1 MKFEE
6 IYPGSDDV
14 KIFATSKNWRIGLS
28 DNLDEP
34 LDIPV
39 GLYCSAINMYE
50 ATGEKQFKAY
60 PYYIEIE
67 IMVAKPNKKFYE
79 GDGEPDALS
88 LIEDTHS
95 YMGGVPV
102 THHFIRTD
110 AINKKLIEKLKS
122 KDAKIMTENPQFGTV
137 AAQLGRG
144 AEFSYPV
151 FKTAE
156 GAEKFLKDLVRSYGD
171 VMLGM
176 MVGFILD
183 GPINMV
189 GETGWSV
196 MEYQVTGERQR

>member
-14 KIFATSKNWRIGLS
+14 KIFATSKNWKVGLS
-28 DNLDEP
+28 DALDEP

-50 ATGEKQFKAY
+50 ATGEKEFKQY

-67 IMVAKPNKKFYE
+67 IMAAKPHKSFYE
-79 GDGEPDALS
+79 GEGTPDALS

-102 THHFIRTD
+102 THQFISTD
-110 AINKKLIEKLKS
+110 GLNKKLMDNLKS
-122 KDAKIMTENPQFGTV
+122 KDAKIRTETPTFGTV
-137 AAQLGRG
+137 AAQRGRG

-156 GAEKFLKDLVRSYGD
+156 AAEKFLKDLVRSYGD
-171 VMLGM
+171 VIMGM

-183 GPINMV
+183 GPINMI

-196 MEYQVTGERQR
+196 IEHQVTGERSR